1 MPTTTKDLNYKAHK
15 VTPMISEILDTF
27 GKAKSRQA
35 KKEVLEKNKDVEV
48 LRHLLRGI
56 FDP

>member
-27 GKAKSRQA
+27 GKAKSSWFFKI
-35 KKEVLEKNKDVEV
+35 KKPKNKKTNT
-48 LRHLLRGI
+48 
-56 FDP
+56 